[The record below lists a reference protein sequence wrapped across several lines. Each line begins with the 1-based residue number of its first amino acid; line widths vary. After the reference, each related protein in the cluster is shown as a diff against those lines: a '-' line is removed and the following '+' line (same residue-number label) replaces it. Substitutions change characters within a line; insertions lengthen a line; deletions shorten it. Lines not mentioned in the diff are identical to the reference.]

1 MKASSKHNGDSAD
14 GYQRWQFA
22 TLSTESDDPAG
33 DVRTE
38 PMITA
43 AELAHLKDT
52 ARKDGYNAGFGSGRA
67 DGSTAAAAEA
77 AHLRELAAA
86 LDRARVA
93 LTDETAQALLTLAV
107 DIAQHILRV
116 ELSLHPQSMLPAVRE
131 ALDLA
136 GGGAHPQLL
145 LNPGDV
151 DFVRRHLGDDLAVH
165 AWRLTE
171 DARIEP
177 GGCRVVSADGAVDA
191 TLATRWRRA
200 SAALGVPMPADGAG
214 SREPPPA
221 IRAPEPPES
230 DRAAVDATA
239 VDAIAAASAE

>member
-1 MKASSKHNGDSAD
+1 MKASSKHSGEPAG

-22 TLSTESDDPAG
+22 TLSTDIDDPAG

-43 AELAHLKDT
+43 AELAQLKDT
-52 ARKDGYNAGFGSGRA
+52 ARKDGYNAGFGSGRT
-67 DGSTAAAAEA
+67 DGSAAAAAEA
-77 AHLRELAAA
+77 AHLRELAGA
-86 LDRARVA
+86 LDRARLA

-116 ELSLHPQSMLPAVRE
+116 ELTLHPQSMLPAVRE

-191 TLATRWRRA
+191 TLAARWRRA
-200 SAALGVPMPADGAG
+200 CAALGVPLPADGGGAAAPAG
-214 SREPPPA
+214 PA
-221 IRAPEPPES
+221 LTASAGES
-230 DRAAVDATA
+230 AAADATSVA
-239 VDAIAAASAE
+239 TAL